1 LTPHGLQAVHTDE
14 PRTIVVYEMNRK
26 LIVIVA
32 VLIIASILAY
42 DYFTATPEL
51 QGTIRVSGAF
61 ALYPLMVKWAEE
73 YQKLHPKVKI
83 EVSAGGAGKGMTDA
97 LSGLVDIGMVS
108 RDIAPEEIAKGA
120 FYIVVT
126 KDAVVAI
133 VNANNPVIKD
143 ILAKGV
149 TRQTFYNIFVAGN
162 VTTWGQVV
170 GRSDVTDQINV
181 YTRSDAC
188 GAGDTWAKYLGKKQ
202 EDLRGVGVYGDPG
215 VVEAIKNDRLGVVY
229 SNIAYAYD
237 MNTKAQADGISVVP
251 IDVNNN
257 GRIDPDE
264 DSYKSMG
271 QIGQAILSGVYPT
284 PPARVENIVTK
295 EKFTGITKEFVKW
308 ILTDGQKFVQEAGY
322 VPLPA
327 GVINAQL
334 AKLES

>member
-1 LTPHGLQAVHTDE
+1 
-14 PRTIVVYEMNRK
+14 MNKK

-42 DYFTATPEL
+42 NYFSAAPEL

-61 ALYPLMVKWAEE
+61 ALYPMMVKWAEE

-120 FYIVVT
+120 FYVVVT

-133 VNANNPVIKD
+133 INANNPVIND
-143 ILAKGV
+143 ILSKGI
-149 TRQTFYNIFVAGN
+149 TKQTFYNIFIAGN

-170 GRSDVTDQINV
+170 GRPDVTDQIHV

-188 GAGDTWAKYLGKKQ
+188 GAADTWAKYLGKKQ
-202 EDLRGVGVYGDPG
+202 DDLRGVGVYGDPG
-215 VVEAIKNDRLGVVY
+215 VVEAIKKDPLGMVY
-229 SNIAYAYD
+229 SNIAYSYD
-237 MNTKAQADGISVVP
+237 VNTKAQADGISVVP
-251 IDVNNN
+251 IDVNKN

-264 DSYKSMG
+264 DFYKSMD
-271 QIGQAILSGVYPT
+271 QIGQAILGGRYPT
-284 PPARVENIVTK
+284 PPARVENLVTK
-295 EKFTGITKEFVKW
+295 TKFTGITKEFVKW
-308 ILTDGQKFVQEAGY
+308 ILTDGQKFVQQAGY

-327 GVINAQL
+327 DVINEQL

>member
-1 LTPHGLQAVHTDE
+1 
-14 PRTIVVYEMNRK
+14 MNRK

-42 DYFTATPEL
+42 HYLSATPEL

-120 FYIVVT
+120 FYVVVT

-133 VNANNPVIKD
+133 INANNPVIND

-188 GAGDTWAKYLGKKQ
+188 GAGDTWGKYLGKTQ
-202 EDLRGVGVYGDPG
+202 NDLKGVGVYGDPG
-215 VVEAIKNDRLGVVY
+215 VVEAIKNDRLGIVY

-257 GRIDPDE
+257 GRIDPNE

-284 PPARVENIVTK
+284 PPARVENLVTK
-295 EKFTGITKEFVKW
+295 AKFTGITKEFVKW

-327 GVINAQL
+327 DVINEQL
-334 AKLES
+334 TKLGS

>member
-1 LTPHGLQAVHTDE
+1 MDE
-14 PRTIVVYEMNRK
+14 PRTIVVCKMNRK

-42 DYFTATPEL
+42 NYLSAAPEL

-120 FYIVVT
+120 FYVVVT

-133 VNANNPVIKD
+133 INANNPVIND

-188 GAGDTWAKYLGKKQ
+188 GAGDTWGKYLGKTQ
-202 EDLRGVGVYGDPG
+202 NDLKGVGVYGDPG
-215 VVEAIKNDRLGVVY
+215 VVEAIKNDRLGIVY

-251 IDVNNN
+251 IDVNRN
-257 GRIDPDE
+257 GRIDPEE
-264 DSYKSMG
+264 DSYNSMG

-295 EKFTGITKEFVKW
+295 GKFTGVTKEFVKW

-327 GVINAQL
+327 DVINEQL

>member
-1 LTPHGLQAVHTDE
+1 MSKKLVVIAAVV
-14 PRTIVVYEMNRK
+14 I
-26 LIVIVA
+26 LAVIVA
-32 VLIIASILAY
+32 YNFLSAA
-42 DYFTATPEL
+42 PEL
-51 QGTIRVSGAF
+51 EGTIRVSGAF
-61 ALYPLMVKWAEE
+61 ALYPMMVKWAEE

-97 LSGLVDIGMVS
+97 LYGLVDIGMIS
-108 RDIAPEEIAKGA
+108 RDIAPEEIAQGA
-120 FYIVVT
+120 FYVVVT

-133 VNANNPVIKD
+133 INANNPVIND
-143 ILAKGV
+143 VIAKGV
-149 TRQTFYNIFVAGN
+149 TRQMFYNIFVAGN

-188 GAGDTWAKYLGKKQ
+188 GAGDTWGKYLGKTQ
-202 EDLRGVGVYGDPG
+202 NDLKGVGVYGDPG
-215 VVEAIKNDRLGVVY
+215 VVEAIKNDRLGIVY

-251 IDVNNN
+251 IDINSN

-264 DSYKSMG
+264 DFYKSMG
-271 QIGQAILSGVYPT
+271 QIGQAILSGAYPT
-284 PPARVENIVTK
+284 PPARVENLVTK
-295 EKFTGITKEFVKW
+295 DKFTGITKEFVKW

-327 GVINAQL
+327 DVINAQL